1 MANIAE
7 RASYDSIKLMKA
19 AALCGSVDLV
29 CAFAAYIEP
38 QMAERTFQFQSEPT
52 GDDHP
57 QHHHLADAITSSA
70 FEQIAEDS
78 MRFIST
84 VAIGSLI
91 AAAPC
96 LLGAQSTGQ
105 AHDAKTP
112 QPAGEMQTLITALT
126 GHWSLKLKFEP
137 SKETPRGLEG
147 TGEESWHAGPGGL
160 TFTDEE
166 VFSAGPQKMVVV
178 GILWR
183 DAKTREFHAM
193 DCSNEIPN
201 TCDLKGA
208 LDDVVVHWTGSE
220 LTIDEK
226 ELSQGKMMTSR
237 VAWSDITSNSFTET
251 GYLAPPGGPF
261 QKVMTIYA
269 TRAGAK

>member
-1 MANIAE
+1 MRFVSIVIIGALITASPSLS
-7 RASYDSIKLMKA
+7 RA
-19 AALCGSVDLV
+19 
-29 CAFAAYIEP
+29 
-38 QMAERTFQFQSEPT
+38 QRTSRT
-52 GDDHP
+52 
-57 QHHHLADAITSSA
+57 ADAKA
-70 FEQIAEDS
+70 
-78 MRFIST
+78 
-84 VAIGSLI
+84 
-91 AAAPC
+91 
-96 LLGAQSTGQ
+96 
-105 AHDAKTP
+105 P
-112 QPAGEMQTLITALT
+112 QPTGEMQSLIKELT

-147 TGEESWHAGPGGL
+147 TGAESWHAGPEGL

-166 VFSAGPQKMVVV
+166 VFTAGSQKMIVV

-183 DAKTREFHAM
+183 DMKTKEFHAM

-208 LDDVVVHWTGSE
+208 LNDVVVHWTGSE

-251 GYLAPPGGPF
+251 GYLAAPGGPF
-261 QKVMTIYA
+261 QKVMSIHA
-269 TRAGAK
+269 TRAAAK